1 MTETSRTHPS
11 LALHNGGGRCLG
23 GDVCAAGGAR
33 LLGGGDRLSQLRRL
47 VPRQRQLLW
56 GRVRD
61 VVVGHVVDMSWT
73 PPAPQDSA
81 GACRTAPTSP
91 ALASTS
97 ATASALARAAARSAS
112 ASRDRVC
119 CSSASNEA
127 ALSAAA
133 AASDAPLGGDLL
145 RRAARTGQL
154 LLERSDAAAC
164 GLHVPHRH
172 RHQVRRGG
180 LRLLRRLQLLA
191 GRRTCL
197 LQRVNLRLRTCLG
210 HVVDV
215 SCTCLLQR
223 TNLRLRHADR
233 FGVRR
238 RRRRRSLLGTAPLL
252 GELLLSS
259 GAGGLR
265 GKAPAGRLREGSEK
279 APRRLRHALW
289 PASLPAS
296 LR

>member
-11 LALHNGGGRCLG
+11 LALHNGGGRRLG
-23 GDVCAAGGAR
+23 GDVCAAGGAS

-127 ALSAAA
+127 ALSSAA
-133 AASDAPLGGDLL
+133 AASDAP
-145 RRAARTGQL
+145 RRRPAPPRCPHWPAPPRAATRLRAVCTSRIATAI
-154 LLERSDAAAC
+154 RSDAADFASFAVC
-164 GLHVPHRH
+164 SCSRVAAHV
-172 RHQVRRGG
+172 
-180 LRLLRRLQLLA
+180 
-191 GRRTCL
+191 
-197 LQRVNLRLRTCLG
+197 
-210 HVVDV
+210 
-215 SCTCLLQR
+215 
-223 TNLRLRHADR
+223 
-233 FGVRR
+233 F
-238 RRRRRSLLGTAPLL
+238 
-252 GELLLSS
+252 SS
-259 GAGGLR
+259 
-265 GKAPAGRLREGSEK
+265 
-279 APRRLRHALW
+279 
-289 PASLPAS
+289 ASTFA
-296 LR
+296 

>member
-1 MTETSRTHPS
+1 MAGAGVSGETC
-11 LALHNGGGRCLG
+11 ALR
-23 GDVCAAGGAR
+23 GAR

-97 ATASALARAAARSAS
+97 ATASALPAS

-133 AASDAPLGGDLL
+133 AASDAPSAATCSAALPALASSSSSAATRL
-145 RRAARTGQL
+145 RAVCTSRIATAI
-154 LLERSDAAAC
+154 RSDAADFASFAVC
-164 GLHVPHRH
+164 SCSRVAAHV
-172 RHQVRRGG
+172 
-180 LRLLRRLQLLA
+180 
-191 GRRTCL
+191 
-197 LQRVNLRLRTCLG
+197 
-210 HVVDV
+210 
-215 SCTCLLQR
+215 
-223 TNLRLRHADR
+223 
-233 FGVRR
+233 F
-238 RRRRRSLLGTAPLL
+238 
-252 GELLLSS
+252 SS
-259 GAGGLR
+259 
-265 GKAPAGRLREGSEK
+265 
-279 APRRLRHALW
+279 
-289 PASLPAS
+289 ASTFA
-296 LR
+296 

>member
-23 GDVCAAGGAR
+23 GDVCAAGGAS

-127 ALSAAA
+127 ALSSAA
-133 AASDAPLGGDLL
+133 AASDAP
-145 RRAARTGQL
+145 RRRPAPPRCPHWPAPPRAATRLRAVCTSRIATAI
-154 LLERSDAAAC
+154 RSDAADFASFAVC
-164 GLHVPHRH
+164 SCSRVAAHV
-172 RHQVRRGG
+172 
-180 LRLLRRLQLLA
+180 
-191 GRRTCL
+191 
-197 LQRVNLRLRTCLG
+197 
-210 HVVDV
+210 
-215 SCTCLLQR
+215 
-223 TNLRLRHADR
+223 
-233 FGVRR
+233 F
-238 RRRRRSLLGTAPLL
+238 
-252 GELLLSS
+252 SS
-259 GAGGLR
+259 
-265 GKAPAGRLREGSEK
+265 
-279 APRRLRHALW
+279 
-289 PASLPAS
+289 ASTFA
-296 LR
+296 

>member
-127 ALSAAA
+127 ALSAALPALASSSSCA
-133 AASDAPLGGDLL
+133 ATRL
-145 RRAARTGQL
+145 RAVCTSRIATAI
-154 LLERSDAAAC
+154 RSDAADFASFAVC
-164 GLHVPHRH
+164 SCSRVAAHVF
-172 RHQVRRGG
+172 
-180 LRLLRRLQLLA
+180 
-191 GRRTCL
+191 
-197 LQRVNLRLRTCLG
+197 
-210 HVVDV
+210 
-215 SCTCLLQR
+215 S
-223 TNLRLRHADR
+223 
-233 FGVRR
+233 
-238 RRRRRSLLGTAPLL
+238 SAPTF
-252 GELLLSS
+252 
-259 GAGGLR
+259 A
-265 GKAPAGRLREGSEK
+265 
-279 APRRLRHALW
+279 
-289 PASLPAS
+289 
-296 LR
+296 

>member
-23 GDVCAAGGAR
+23 GDVCAAGGAS

-127 ALSAAA
+127 ALSSAA
-133 AASDAPLGGDLL
+133 AASDAP
-145 RRAARTGQL
+145 RRRPAPPRCPHWPAPPRAATRLRAVCTSRIATAI
-154 LLERSDAAAC
+154 RSDAADFASFADC
-164 GLHVPHRH
+164 SCSRVAAHV
-172 RHQVRRGG
+172 
-180 LRLLRRLQLLA
+180 
-191 GRRTCL
+191 
-197 LQRVNLRLRTCLG
+197 
-210 HVVDV
+210 
-215 SCTCLLQR
+215 
-223 TNLRLRHADR
+223 
-233 FGVRR
+233 F
-238 RRRRRSLLGTAPLL
+238 
-252 GELLLSS
+252 SS
-259 GAGGLR
+259 
-265 GKAPAGRLREGSEK
+265 
-279 APRRLRHALW
+279 
-289 PASLPAS
+289 ASTFA
-296 LR
+296 